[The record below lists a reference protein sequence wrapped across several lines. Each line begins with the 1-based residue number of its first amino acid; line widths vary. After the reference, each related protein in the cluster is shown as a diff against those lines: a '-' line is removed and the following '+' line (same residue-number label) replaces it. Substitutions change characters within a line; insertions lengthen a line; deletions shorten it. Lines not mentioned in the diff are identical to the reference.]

1 MNEKE
6 ELRTVHTPHDRGYKR
21 SLSQPRE
28 FLHFLKKY
36 VKADWMLELE
46 ESQLSLC
53 DKEFVDKDYEGR
65 EADLIYRVKRTT
77 GEEIFV
83 FILQELQST
92 VDYTM
97 IFRILIYVV
106 NNLLRYFLNTV
117 KVKREGKDFRL
128 PAMVPIV
135 FYNGESGWTAVR
147 NLRDYQTGGELFGDH
162 VLNLEYY
169 LVNLSD
175 IEEQDILSTNTVL
188 DNIMYCD
195 KFRRK
200 YELAEAIRTAY
211 DRIQLLGNQ
220 EKEEFNNWVKTILLS
235 VCGNREAVV
244 EEILSWAG
252 NGVDDMAFKYNII
265 KAFEDERAE
274 GKAEGM
280 VEGKAESIIEILE
293 ESGIVP
299 EKLRKLIK
307 EQRNLETLGNWLK
320 KAAHVNSVEEFQR
333 YIVQEMEKTE

>member
-1 MNEKE
+1 MKEKE
-6 ELRTVHTPHDRGYKR
+6 GWKNVHAPHDRGYKR

-36 VKADWMLELE
+36 VKADWMMELE

-92 VDYTM
+92 VDHTM

-106 NNLLRYFLNTV
+106 NNLLRYFLNTS
-117 KVKREGKDFRL
+117 KEKRELKDFRL
-128 PAMVPIV
+128 PAMVPVV
-135 FYNGESGWTAVR
+135 FYNGESNWTAVR
-147 NLRDYQTGGELFGDH
+147 NLRDYQAGGELFGDH

-175 IEEQDILSTNTVL
+175 IEERDILSTNTVL

-211 DRIQLLGNQ
+211 DRIQVLGNQ

-274 GKAEGM
+274 GKAEDR
-280 VEGKAESIIEILE
+280 AEAVIELLE
-293 ESGIVP
+293 ELGEVSGELKENIMAQKELTV
-299 EKLRKLIK
+299 LR
-307 EQRNLETLGNWLK
+307 EWHK
-320 KAAHVNSVEEFQR
+320 KAARVKS
-333 YIVQEMEKTE
+333 VQEFEAYLKER

>member
-6 ELRTVHTPHDRGYKR
+6 EVKTVHAPHDRGYKR
-21 SLSQPRE
+21 SLSQPGE

-36 VKADWMLELE
+36 VKADWMMGLE

-83 FILQELQST
+83 FVLQELQST

-106 NNLLRYFLNTV
+106 NNLLRHFLNTA
-117 KVKREGKDFRL
+117 KAKREDKDFRL

-135 FYNGESGWTAVR
+135 FYNGESSWTAVR
-147 NLRDYQTGGELFGDH
+147 NLRNYQTGGDLFGDH

-200 YELAEAIRTAY
+200 YELAEAVRTAY

-220 EKEEFNNWVKTILLS
+220 EREEFNNWVKTILLS
-235 VCGNREAVV
+235 VCGNRETVV

-274 GKAEGM
+274 GKAEG
-280 VEGKAESIIEILE
+280 KAEERAEVVIELLE
-293 ESGIVP
+293 DLGEVSG
-299 EKLRKLIK
+299 ELRENIMAQK
-307 EQRNLETLGNWLK
+307 ELTVLKEWHK
-320 KAAHVNSVEEFQR
+320 KAAKVKS
-333 YIVQEMEKTE
+333 VQEFEAYLKER